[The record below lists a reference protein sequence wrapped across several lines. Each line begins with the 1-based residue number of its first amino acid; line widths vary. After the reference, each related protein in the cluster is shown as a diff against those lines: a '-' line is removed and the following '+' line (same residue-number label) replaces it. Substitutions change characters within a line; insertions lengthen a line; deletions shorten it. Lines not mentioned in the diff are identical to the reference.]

1 MERALGM
8 RYEVFQGNYLEY
20 ERYSCCYRCSLPQE
34 LCGQVGTSCSRVDVI
49 LVAFERWEE
58 LELVDVLEEVME
70 GREFENIL
78 EYIQWIGKGERWL
91 GHRGTNA
98 FKVFESII
106 RTRLM

>member
-1 MERALGM
+1 
-8 RYEVFQGNYLEY
+8 VDVI
-20 ERYSCCYRCSLPQE
+20 LP
-34 LCGQVGTSCSRVDVI
+34 VI
-49 LVAFERWEE
+49 LVAFERQEE
-58 LELVDVLEEVME
+58 LELVDVFEQVMD

-78 EYIQWIGKGERWL
+78 EYIQWIGMGERWL